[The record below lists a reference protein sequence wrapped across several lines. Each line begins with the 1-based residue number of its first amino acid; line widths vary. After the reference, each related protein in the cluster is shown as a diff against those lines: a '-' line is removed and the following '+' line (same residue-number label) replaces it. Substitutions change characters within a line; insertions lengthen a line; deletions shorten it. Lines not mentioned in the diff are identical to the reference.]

1 MCSQGVTCNKELW
14 AELESQF
21 QSLEDQIEVVMVVE
35 GDGTSHSLEKQFQY
49 QERKKPQTVLEKGKE
64 SG

>member
-1 MCSQGVTCNKELW
+1 MHSQGITCNKEMW

-21 QSLEDQIEVVMVVE
+21 QPLEDQVEVVMAVE
-35 GDGTSHSLEKQFQY
+35 GDGTAHSLEKQLQY
-49 QERKKPQTVLEKGKE
+49 QERKKLQTVLEKGKE